1 MNVKIPIVGIVVAC
15 IAVAGVGAYFL
26 MKPGPEGG
34 EGAPQAEAVT
44 LYISESLTDNSTVLI
59 WSQSAAAD
67 FASYTVYQ
75 STSSGALGDQ
85 IATITDATTIALT
98 VTGLSPNTTYYFTV
112 RVNRT
117 GGTYEDSNQVSVKTL
132 QEGEEPPS
140 WTIEGVVIPGGYCD
154 SEVVELPDGGYRM
167 YYGLDP
173 RTYPENINI
182 VSAVSSDGL
191 NWTPEPGTRLPEEP
205 RAAMPS
211 VIELPDG
218 RWRMYYN
225 SSGGI
230 QSAISDDGLN
240 FQAEGLRL
248 ADYDDIN
255 RVGPTVIR
263 LDDGRYRM
271 YYCEGPTQPT
281 VIGNAEGE
289 QQPIWPDN
297 IKSAISSDGL
307 SWEIESGIRI
317 DGTKPL
323 FYGMFTNMIGTPDI
337 VKISDG
343 SFQLYFLAGSP
354 EMDEKG
360 VDGIYRAES
369 ADGLNFSNMTFLFGK
384 YVDEEGREIITADP
398 SVVKIEGGWRI
409 YYASDCGPYS
419 TGISSAVRGPI

>member
-1 MNVKIPIVGIVVAC
+1 MNKHLLLVGIVVLLL
-15 IAVAGVGAYFL
+15 AVGLSGCVQET
-26 MKPGPEGG
+26 GPEEG

-44 LYISESLTDNSTVLI
+44 LYISESLTENSTVLI
-59 WSQSAAAD
+59 WSQSVAAD
-67 FASYTVYQ
+67 FASYTIYQ

-98 VTGLSPNTTYYFTV
+98 VTSLSPNTTYYFTI
-112 RVNRT
+112 RVNLADE
-117 GGTYEDSNQVSVKTL
+117 TYEDSNQVSAKTL

-225 SSGGI
+225 SGGI

-240 FQAEGLRL
+240 FQQEGLRL
-248 ADYDDIN
+248 ATN
-255 RVGPTVIR
+255 LVGPTVIM

-271 YYCEGPTQPT
+271 YLQECEEPAPPTPPT
-281 VIGNAEGE
+281 CR
-289 QQPIWPDN
+289 

-307 SWEIESGIRI
+307 SWEMEPGIRL

-323 FYGMFTNMIGTPDI
+323 FYGMFANMIGTTDI

-343 SFQLYFLAGSP
+343 VFQLYFLAASP
-354 EMDEKG
+354 EMEEEG
-360 VDGIYRAES
+360 VEGIYRAES
-369 ADGLNFSNMTFLFGK
+369 ADGLNFPNITFLFGK
-384 YVDEEGREIITADP
+384 YVDEEGREIGTADP

-409 YYASDCGPYS
+409 YYASDCGPFS
-419 TGISSAVRGPI
+419 TGISSAVGGSVE